1 MEVNL
6 KKKHPLGFWV
16 KFRCL
21 DLNVAFKNRDV
32 DWFNC
37 DRDFCTYI
45 WKDQNG
51 QIQYIGM
58 GRYWDLYKYGFDKW
72 SWSRPFVHKNDL
84 LKNTISND
92 WICEIL
98 FMGCTSKEAH
108 IIEAYLIQLCERSLS
123 KIGQYV
129 WDKVSLINKKR
140 ERKYE
145 RMFKEYLNLDNGNN
159 YWETL
164 RREINGY

>member
-6 KKKHPLGFWV
+6 NKKHPLGFLV

-37 DRDFCTYI
+37 DRDFCTYV

-51 QIQYIGM
+51 LIQYIGM
-58 GRYWDLYKYGFDKW
+58 GRYWNLYKYGFDKW
-72 SWSRPFVHKNDL
+72 SWSRPFNHKNDL

-108 IIEAYLIQLCERSLS
+108 IIESYLIQLCERSLS

-129 WDKVSLINKKR
+129 WDGVSLINKKR
-140 ERKYE
+140 EKKYE